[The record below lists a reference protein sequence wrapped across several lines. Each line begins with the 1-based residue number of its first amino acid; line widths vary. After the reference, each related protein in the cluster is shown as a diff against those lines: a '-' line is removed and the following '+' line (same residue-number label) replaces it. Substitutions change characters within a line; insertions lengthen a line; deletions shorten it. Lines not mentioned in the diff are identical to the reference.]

1 MAGRTKYVLSRILLS
16 FILVLA
22 FALVLSTGCGGE
34 TSGAPGGA
42 SQKPE
47 KDPNQEGTYVA
58 PEFMDSA
65 FHADLAESNGV
76 MSIDTSAVSE
86 GYVAVSGHS
95 DVRLKFQVIKD
106 DMTYNY
112 DLASDG
118 TPSIF
123 PLQSGNGYYA
133 FRVME
138 NIVDNKYAVAFET
151 GADVT
156 LIDEFQPYL
165 RPSDYA
171 DYSQDSECVKKAEE
185 LAFSADTASD
195 VISAVYDFVCKTVTY
210 DTPKAET
217 VESGYLP
224 DPDETM
230 TTGKGICFD
239 YATLAA
245 SMLRSQGIPTKIIF
259 GYVAPDDLYH
269 AWNMFYTTETGWVT
283 VEFKVNSDNWAR
295 MDLTFSA
302 NGSDSKF
309 IGDGT
314 NYSDVY
320 EY

>member
-1 MAGRTKYVLSRILLS
+1 MTPDSN
-16 FILVLA
+16 
-22 FALVLSTGCGGE
+22 E
-34 TSGAPGGA
+34 
-42 SQKPE
+42 
-47 KDPNQEGTYVA
+47 EGSYVA
-58 PEFMDSA
+58 PEFKDSS
-65 FHADLAESNGV
+65 FHADLAQSNGAF
-76 MSIDTSAVSE
+76 SIDTSAVSE
-86 GYVAVSGHS
+86 GYVAVSGNS
-95 DVRLKFQVIKD
+95 GARLKFQVIKD
-106 DMTYNY
+106 DVTYNY
-112 DLASDG
+112 DMASDG

-151 GADVT
+151 GADVALT
-156 LIDEFQPYL
+156 DEFQPYL

-171 DYSQDSECVKKAEE
+171 DYSQDSACVKKAEE
-185 LAFSADTASD
+185 LAYTANSAGD
-195 VISAVYDFVCKTVTY
+195 VIHGVYDYVCASITY

-224 DPDETM
+224 EPDETM
-230 TTGKGICFD
+230 ATGKGICFD
-239 YATLAA
+239 YASLAA

-283 VEFKVNSDNWAR
+283 VEFKVNQENWAR

-302 NGSDSKF
+302 NGSNSKF